1 MIESLLFIITLF
13 KDIVKTFFAFAT
25 KNIYFDRFGRTN
37 GESAVPLRAALFVLP
52 YPFSD
57 TEGGI
62 RKRSCGYK
70 GGCGPAKRRGLWKRK
85 GYRTMHLAKNPSLFK
100 ACAAPFAKTARF
112 AQAAAPAFAFCP
124 SGSPTAAPPVLPQN
138 VCPPSC
144 ETFVRRLAS
153 WRTCVR
159 RAGRGFTSAH
169 EKIGKSG
176 VLSVD
181 GPRGKPSGRRKRK
194 SAKSRRCEAGRPARE
209 LPSGGECRPMGNA
222 VRRRFSQAQ
231 HGRRQAN
238 FVEIRRLKGKLST
251 YPHGY
256 PQCRR
261 FMP

>member
-1 MIESLLFIITLF
+1 MQNDAFVEKSVTLQ
-13 KDIVKTFFAFAT
+13 
-25 KNIYFDRFGRTN
+25 GM
-37 GESAVPLRAALFVLP
+37 
-52 YPFSD
+52 
-57 TEGGI
+57 
-62 RKRSCGYK
+62 
-70 GGCGPAKRRGLWKRK
+70 CGPVCQNGAL
-85 GYRTMHLAKNPSLFK
+85 
-100 ACAAPFAKTARF
+100 
-112 AQAAAPAFAFCP
+112 CP
-124 SGSPTAAPPVLPQN
+124 SGSARFCLLPKRQPDGRAACFAAKRLSTVLR
-138 VCPPSC
+138 VGSH
-144 ETFVRRLAS
+144 AS
-153 WRTCVR
+153 AARD
-159 RAGRGFTSAH
+159 GFTSAH

-181 GPRGKPSGRRKRK
+181 GPRGKLSGRRKRK

>member
-1 MIESLLFIITLF
+1 MLLQQKIYISTVSAGQTGKAPSLY
-13 KDIVKTFFAFAT
+13 AR
-25 KNIYFDRFGRTN
+25 RFLCFRI
-37 GESAVPLRAALFVLP
+37 RKR
-52 YPFSD
+52 
-57 TEGGI
+57 I

-112 AQAAAPAFAFCP
+112 VQAAVRRPRRLFCR
-124 SGSPTAAPPVLPQN
+124 QN
-138 VCPPSC
+138 VCPAVLRDVWSA
-144 ETFVRRLAS
+144 VLRVGGHAS
-153 WRTCVR
+153 G